1 MQLLASQDSSAAA
14 AAAAQALQQA
24 KAWDNLVK
32 IRISLQ
38 KSVDLGNE
46 LPVKESFCEEKEQCA
61 LHIRRSLAAL
71 QGALEEQI
79 PSVNGVKRKRADEMK
94 GFKDQSTDKIWT
106 RLNETHNSLRPKW
119 KNVTDKWHARL
130 NFGSEQAKSQ
140 LKVLNYSMWD
150 QIDEI
155 VSNEDKF
162 VEKTYGLFSESK
174 RRDKAEQTESADDT
188 QLYDY
193 EVYDDCVFYSTM
205 LKAYVNSN
213 TEVANSSEYV
223 LNADELK
230 ELRKYKKNPNGKN
243 VDRKASK
250 GRKIRYVPHTKL
262 QNFMFP
268 QENSS
273 NYNDN
278 GSNGVG
284 GKYGNEKPLLVD
296 SDRLFA
302 SLFQ

>member
-1 MQLLASQDSSAAA
+1 MQLLATHDSSAAG
-14 AAAAQALQQA
+14 AQALEQA

-46 LPVKESFCEEKEQCA
+46 LPVKESLCDEKEACA
-61 LHIRRSLAAL
+61 SYIRKSLAAL
-71 QGALEEQI
+71 GGALEEQV
-79 PSVNGVKRKRADEMK
+79 PCSTTGSKRKRVDEPK
-94 GFKDQSTDKIWT
+94 SFKDQSTEQIWK
-106 RLNETHNSLRPKW
+106 RLSETHNALRPQW
-119 KNVTDKWHARL
+119 KSVTDKWHARL
-130 NFGSEQAKSQ
+130 NFGSEQAKSK

-162 VEKTYGLFSESK
+162 VEKTYSLFQDS
-174 RRDKAEQTESADDT
+174 RRHDKAEQEGAEEA
-188 QLYDY
+188 LYDF
-193 EVYDDCVFYSTM
+193 EVYDDCVFHAAM
-205 LKAYVNSN
+205 LKTYINST
-213 TEVANSSEYV
+213 TEATNSSEYV
-223 LNADELK
+223 LNAEELK
-230 ELRKYKKNPNGKN
+230 ELRRYKKNPNGKN

-250 GRKIRYVPHTKL
+250 GRKVRYVPHAKL

-284 GKYGNEKPLLVD
+284 GTYGNDKPLLVD

>member
-14 AAAAQALQQA
+14 GQALEQA

-38 KSVDLGNE
+38 KSIDLGNE
-46 LPVKESFCEEKEQCA
+46 LPVKQSHSEEKEQCA
-61 LHIRRSLAAL
+61 AYIRKSLTAL
-71 QGALEEQI
+71 QGAIEEQL
-79 PSVNGVKRKRADEMK
+79 PVPAGKGVKRKRTE
-94 GFKDQSTDKIWT
+94 GLKDQSTDKIWQ
-106 RLNETHNSLRPKW
+106 RLSETHDSLRPEW
-119 KNVTDKWHARL
+119 KSVTDKWHARL
-130 NFGSEQAKSQ
+130 NFGSEQAKSK

-155 VSNEDKF
+155 VSSEDKF
-162 VEKTYGLFSESK
+162 TEKTYGLYQDSK
-174 RRDKAEQTESADDT
+174 RLDKAEQPDADEA
-188 QLYDY
+188 LYDF

-205 LKAYVNSN
+205 LKTYINSN
-213 TEVANSSEYV
+213 TEVTNSSEYV

-230 ELRKYKKNPNGKN
+230 ELRRYKKNPNGKN

-250 GRKIRYVPHTKL
+250 GRKIRYVPHAKL

-268 QENSS
+268 QENST

-284 GKYGNEKPLLVD
+284 GKYGNDKPLLVD